1 MAATAAKMGI
11 QVEWIDKIV
20 DEIEAKR
27 DHFSLLH
34 EAWKLSKRIE
44 ELEREKEQD
53 GYAREG
59 STQRWFTKTSTLT
72 LCASKES
79 ML

>member
-11 QVEWIDKIV
+11 QVEWIDKIL

-53 GYAREG
+53 ELRPGG
-59 STQRWFTKTSTLT
+59 VNTKMVYKDFDTHIM
-72 LCASKES
+72 CK
-79 ML
+79 